1 MYKHLFG
8 PVPSRRLGISL
19 GVDLVPHKVCSLDC
33 VYCECFHTTKITL
46 ERLEYVLY
54 EKVTRELEHF
64 FANNPDPDFITFSGS
79 GEPTLN
85 IRIGDVIRFIKHIKP
100 GISLAV
106 LTNGTLLGLKRV
118 RNELMMA
125 DVVLPSL
132 DAATDAT
139 FKKIN
144 RPYKDLDISDYIN
157 GIVAFRREFKGQI
170 WLEVLI
176 IPGYNDSEHELVS
189 LKNAIELIHPD
200 RIQLNTLDRPGTL
213 SDIRAATNAEL
224 KYIADFWKLSNV
236 EIVAASS
243 VRKNIKSYRK
253 DTESAIME
261 TVSRR
266 PCTVE
271 DLSIIL
277 GMHQSE
283 VNKYLDVL
291 EAEKKII
298 SLRQDRGV
306 FYKSVG
312 VKE

>member
-1 MYKHLFG
+1 
-8 PVPSRRLGISL
+8 
-19 GVDLVPHKVCSLDC
+19 
-33 VYCECFHTTKITL
+33 L